1 MEKKHISL
9 DNVLDTAKEEV
20 LMEDGIKQVTAFD
33 DSILDTMEGFEGKE
47 DIDSTYDK
55 PFKKLF

>member
-9 DNVLDTAKEEV
+9 DNVLDTAKEED

-33 DSILDTMEGFEGKE
+33 DSILDTVEGFEGK
-47 DIDSTYDK
+47 
-55 PFKKLF
+55 

>member
-20 LMEDGIKQVTAFD
+20 LMEDGIKQVSAFD
-33 DSILDTMEGFEGKE
+33 DSILDTVEGFEGKE
-47 DIDSTYDK
+47 DIDYTYDK